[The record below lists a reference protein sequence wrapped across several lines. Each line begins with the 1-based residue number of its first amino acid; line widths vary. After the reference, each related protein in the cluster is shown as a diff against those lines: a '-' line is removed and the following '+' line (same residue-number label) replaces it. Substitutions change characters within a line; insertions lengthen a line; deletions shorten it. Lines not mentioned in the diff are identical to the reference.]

1 MQDLK
6 NLLVQCN
13 HISWGEVLVQQHEIL
28 TDIKDKKLAIKW
40 TSSNESYGRVY
51 PHSSESALI
60 ICQSGF
66 DSPAGGTATLVC
78 YTRPSVET

>member
-1 MQDLK
+1 MRWGASSATR
-6 NLLVQCN
+6 NLN
-13 HISWGEVLVQQHEIL
+13 
-28 TDIKDKKLAIKW
+28 
-40 TSSNESYGRVY
+40 SSNESYGRVY

-78 YTRPSVET
+78 YTRPSVETCVPSFSVYAADGKIKSA